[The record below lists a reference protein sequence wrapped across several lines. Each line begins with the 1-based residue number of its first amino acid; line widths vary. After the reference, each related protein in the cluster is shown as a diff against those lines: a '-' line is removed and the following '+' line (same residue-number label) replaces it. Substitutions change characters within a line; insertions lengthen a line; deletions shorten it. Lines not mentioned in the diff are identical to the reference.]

1 MRFRILLFFFAVFV
15 SSCTTIKHKKTLAE
29 KLPELGSIGVYKD
42 YLIADVKETKTI
54 PSLDKPVR
62 LKIEELTISERNWFA
77 KKDSL
82 ALEKEKT
89 TLLKISI
96 LDHFSLIQQ
105 FNKDKTLRNYLAS
118 IDNVKLVSEVVMSFP
133 NNILESIRN
142 SDEAYLVQNKEKT
155 LSIQLRK
162 ANKVL
167 KVIEFEDG
175 KIAQIKASSFCWGS
189 NQTQRV
195 QIVDLISPS
204 AKCNTNSYRSAQKA
218 KRKAEFKFQ

>member
-1 MRFRILLFFFAVFV
+1 MGIRILLFFFATFLF
-15 SSCTTIKHKKTLAE
+15 SCNTIKQKKTLAQ
-29 KLPELGSIGVYKD
+29 KLPELGTIGVYKD
-42 YLIADVKETKTI
+42 YLIADVEETKTI
-54 PSLDKPVR
+54 PSLVEPVR
-62 LKIEELTISERNWFA
+62 VKIEELTISERNWFV

-82 ALEKEKT
+82 AVDKEKI

-105 FNKDKTLRNYLAS
+105 FNKDKTLRNYLSS
-118 IDNVKLVSEVVMSFP
+118 IDNIKLVSEVVISFP

-155 LSIQLRK
+155 LSVQLRK

-167 KVIEFEDG
+167 KVIEFEEG
-175 KIAQIKASSFCWGS
+175 VIAQFKASSFCWGS
-189 NQTQRV
+189 NQGQRI
-195 QIVDLISPS
+195 QIVDLISPG
-204 AKCNTNSYRSAQKA
+204 AKCNNNSYRSAQRA